1 MHRQKGLTLTGFIVV
16 AVIVVIALLLGFKLG
31 PPYMEF
37 YSIQKLLRQIAS
49 EPLAGSDYR
58 HFVRR
63 NFQLRSGVD
72 NITAV
77 NVNDLTITK
86 DGENVVIVA
95 EYTVRVP
102 LVYNISACMDF
113 RATSEQK

>member
-1 MHRQKGLTLTGFIVV
+1 MRRQKGLTLTGFIVV

-37 YSIQKLLRQIAS
+37 HSIQKLLRQLAT
-49 EPLAGSDYR
+49 EPPGNDAR
-58 HFVRR
+58 ATVRR
-63 NFQLRSGVD
+63 NFALRSGID

-77 NVNDLTITK
+77 NANDLTITK
-86 DGENVVIVA
+86 EGENVVIVA

-102 LVYNISACMDF
+102 LVYNLSACMDF
-113 RATSEQK
+113 RATSEK